1 MSFQF
6 LELLPNASL
15 IPQSGNLQMLASTAD
30 FQNQSSEFLEPVRL
44 SQTGTTIT
52 KQDPEYVE
60 FNFYY
65 FWKSKPIPI
74 SGVL

>member
-1 MSFQF
+1 MSYQF

-15 IPQSGNLQMLASTAD
+15 IPHSGNLGMLASSAD
-30 FQNQSSEFLEPVRL
+30 FQNQSSDFVEPVRL
-44 SQTGTTIT
+44 SEFGTTIT
-52 KQDPEYVE
+52 KTDRPYVE

>member
-1 MSFQF
+1 MSYQF

-15 IPQSGNLQMLASTAD
+15 IPVSGNIQTLASAAD
-30 FQNQSSEFLEPVRL
+30 FQNTSTDFLEPVRL
-44 SQTGTTIT
+44 SETGTTIT
-52 KQDPEYVE
+52 KTDREYVE